1 MSLVSSAENRPTHS
15 SRLVEGQIA
24 GSGRIVAHP
33 EVTPF
38 WSYFLVGGQ
47 PPRTLEFAFKILD

>member
-1 MSLVSSAENRPTHS
+1 ME
-15 SRLVEGQIA
+15 
-24 GSGRIVAHP
+24 VAYP

>member
-1 MSLVSSAENRPTHS
+1 VIRGAEKRSPPK
-15 SRLVEGQIA
+15 RIA
-24 GSGRIVAHP
+24 IVRIVAYP

-38 WSYFLVGGQ
+38 WSYFLVGDQ